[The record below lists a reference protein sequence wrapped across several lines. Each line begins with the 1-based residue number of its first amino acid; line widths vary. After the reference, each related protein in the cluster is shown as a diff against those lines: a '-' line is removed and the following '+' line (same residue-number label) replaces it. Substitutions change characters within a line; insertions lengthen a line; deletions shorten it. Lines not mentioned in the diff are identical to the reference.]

1 MKTAVWIWIVRI
13 ISLCVLGPFAGSL
26 MSSLRA
32 VDGSTHATAFV
43 SGSFMAGLFALIGV
57 FFLAMVG
64 GVVATKA
71 VSLREG
77 VLNTGLIVAWG
88 AFGSG
93 QVGEALRG
101 SPESGS
107 LVMLMI
113 EGVVVLVFS
122 LFVLAMLT
130 RVSGES
136 EERDDCVRFGGVVF
150 VDILLN
156 AVPSLLLILIGFV
169 ISMLLVWLQTQ
180 SDLSGQSV
188 WGGFI
193 GAVAAGVLGGM
204 VIKNHS
210 LKHGG
215 SQRSAANASS
225 VPKVDF
231 WGLGTLFESIVSAMV
246 HSHKDRG
253 ERDHIELSLIPVIC
267 GVLLGAVVGP
277 IIAMVMPGNGKV
289 LQALAS
295 GDAPGWMLMSSLA
308 WAGGALIGTP
318 IGYSWVESSVE
329 RQQGHVATA

>member
-107 LVMLMI
+107 LVMLAV
-113 EGVVVLVFS
+113 EGAAVLVLS
-122 LFVLAMLT
+122 VLALAMLT
-130 RVSGES
+130 RAAGKSAN
-136 EERDDCVRFGGVVF
+136 RDDCVRLKNSAIEALRSNITINAMLVGVGLV
-150 VDILLN
+150 VSM
-156 AVPSLLLILIGFV
+156 AV
-169 ISMLLVWLQTQ
+169 VWLQVQ
-180 SDLSGQSV
+180 SDLSGQVV

-193 GAVAAGVLGGM
+193 GACGAGVIGGM
-204 VIKNHS
+204 VLKNHS
-210 LKHGG
+210 LKHE
-215 SQRSAANASS
+215 RSNE
-225 VPKVDF
+225 P
-231 WGLGTLFESIVSAMV
+231 
-246 HSHKDRG
+246 
-253 ERDHIELSLIPVIC
+253 ELSLIPVII